1 MRLSKIQMNNML
13 LKSAYPHYRKARKG
27 QAWTRKL
34 FKKLLVNEC
43 QCGSLMVNRTSR
55 QKCDSCKERE
65 WRESRL
71 RTCSCG
77 TTFMLMD
84 HQAGGERVCP
94 HCREGDYVFLYDRL
108 RLFIDNP
115 DRYYAHTPLDFRM
128 WKYAS
133 KGRND
138 VQSTSDY
145 RDFKRNYKFVNMNK
159 KIPTWDHVNSMTY
172 ILYHYLKGVLVTREF
187 DGSFLEFVEYYDKY
201 AVQFPVLPG
210 DNQALK

>member
-1 MRLSKIQMNNML
+1 
-13 LKSAYPHYRKARKG
+13 
-27 QAWTRKL
+27 
-34 FKKLLVNEC
+34 
-43 QCGSLMVNRTSR
+43 
-55 QKCDSCKERE
+55 
-65 WRESRL
+65 
-71 RTCSCG
+71 
-77 TTFMLMD
+77 MD

-172 ILYHYLKGVLVTREF
+172 ILYHYLKGVLVTKQF

-210 DNQALK
+210 DNQALKEYQAKGIKPEEYAAEVGPIEGHTHEETVEAIREHFIHG